1 VKLAGQILALATTA
15 RWPMYLRNV
24 KQILR
29 AGGGYDER
37 RYGFG
42 GLMDLLRACQREG
55 FVRLER
61 DRRGG
66 LRVFQG
72 QTLARGAAS
81 PVEAREIAPAEVIA
95 IAPAEEVATSDP
107 LDLDVI
113 EIDAVS
119 VIDTTAELLGRAK
132 PRRPR
137 ARASLQRKPAVK
149 KAGGGTHRAGRS
161 RKAADDDTLR

>member
-1 VKLAGQILALATTA
+1 
-15 RWPMYLRNV
+15 
-24 KQILR
+24 
-29 AGGGYDER
+29 
-37 RYGFG
+37 
-42 GLMDLLRACQREG
+42 MDLLRACQREG

-81 PVEAREIAPAEVIA
+81 PVEAREIAPAEAIA
-95 IAPAEEVATSDP
+95 SAPAEEVATSDP

-113 EIDAVS
+113 EVDAVS

-137 ARASLQRKPAVK
+137 ARASVQRKAPVK
-149 KAGGGTHRAGRS
+149 KAGDATHRAGRS
-161 RKAADDDTLR
+161 RKAAASDDNTR